1 MQKFIDMHVLP
12 TDEYKDHIPAI
23 EQTKKDKTEV
33 FSSGPESPRKLE
45 YAWSTSDDVTDDHIP
60 ELDGWDR
67 KKNRVV
73 VEEESSSYVD
83 MKAINAT
90 LEAE

>member
-33 FSSGPESPRKLE
+33 FSSGPESPRKL
-45 YAWSTSDDVTDDHIP
+45 
-60 ELDGWDR
+60 
-67 KKNRVV
+67 
-73 VEEESSSYVD
+73 
-83 MKAINAT
+83 
-90 LEAE
+90 